1 MYGNIFFSILEGIFL
16 SILNSK
22 LNFFSKDCFSGVYL
36 YSSLT
41 LNFFSPNFFKKLFL
55 LFFKNGFDSL
65 LMKSFIFLL
74 SSVRLSDLNIFY
86 FYFEM
91 IIANHNL
98 YFLILKPNLCCH
110 FLQFFRQLKH
120 EHNLELYSLIIFDS
134 ELQQ

>member
-1 MYGNIFFSILEGIFL
+1 MYGNIFFSILDGIFF

-22 LNFFSKDCFSGVYL
+22 PKFFSIDCFNGVYL
-36 YSSLT
+36 YSSLI
-41 LNFFSPNFFKKLFL
+41 LNFFFFNFFKNLFL
-55 LFFKNGFDSL
+55 LFFKKGFDSL

-74 SSVRLSDLNIFY
+74 SSVSLSDLNLFY
-86 FYFEM
+86 FDFEM